1 MSTFSGLNTAYTGLA
16 SAKLGFDVVGQNVA
30 NASTAGYTRQR
41 VTTSAVAPLNSAGL
55 FSSGVRPGQGVSIDG
70 IARLGNSAL
79 DAQVRSTAGDAG
91 YTAVRANV
99 MTALETSLN
108 EPGAN
113 GIASQLG
120 NFWAAWGDLS
130 NNADESAQGGLVI
143 GAAKTLASSIATGYQ
158 SVASQWTTARS
169 DIAGMVDEVNAT
181 AAQVADLNG
190 RIRSTLA
197 AGNSANELLDARNM
211 MTTTLAAL
219 TGGTVREL
227 PDGTVDVLVGGN
239 PLVTGTIS
247 QELKLTGSL
256 TFAGSAAA
264 PVQVEWAR
272 RPGVPVAVDGGE
284 IGGSLTMLA
293 PANAQGTGGA
303 LAEAAAS
310 YNALAT
316 ALTAQVNDIHRTGAT
331 AAGVTNLNFFVP
343 IDPTNASPAAL
354 SLSVVP
360 TSQADIASATPGAGG
375 KDGSIADAIAQIGV
389 AAGSPNKLWSASV
402 TAIAVESKTTLKQA
416 VLADIATTAAVNS
429 QQSNAAVDLD
439 EENISLLT
447 YQHAYQGA
455 ARVITAIDEMLDTLI
470 NRTGLVGR

>member
-16 SAKLGFDVVGQNVA
+16 AAKLGFDIVGQNVS
-30 NASTAGYTRQR
+30 NADVVGYTRQR
-41 VTTSAVAPLNSAGL
+41 VSTSAVAPLNSMGL
-55 FSSGVRPGQGVSIDG
+55 FSNGIRPGQGVSIDG
-70 IARLGNSAL
+70 IARLGNSTL
-79 DAQVRSTAGDAG
+79 DAQVRFSAGTAG

-120 NFWAAWGDLS
+120 DFWAAWGDLT
-130 NNADESAQGGLVI
+130 NDPNESAQGGLVI
-143 GAAKTLASSIATGYQ
+143 SAAKTLASTIASGYN
-158 SVASQWTTARS
+158 SVTSQWASTRS
-169 DIAGMVDEVNAT
+169 DLAGMVKEVNAT

-190 RIRSTLA
+190 RIRTMVAS
-197 AGNSANELLDARNM
+197 GSSANELVDARNT

-247 QELKLTGSL
+247 QELTLTGSP
-256 TFAGSAAA
+256 TFAGSAGA
-264 PVQVEWAR
+264 PVQIEWAR
-272 RPGVPVAVDGGE
+272 RPGVPVAVEGGE

-293 PANAQGTGGA
+293 PTNAAGTGGA

-310 YNALAT
+310 YDKLAT
-316 ALTAQVNDIHRTGAT
+316 ALVQQVNAIHQTGAT
-331 AAGVTNLNFFVP
+331 ATGTVGLDFFQFDATRP
-343 IDPTNASPAAL
+343 AL
-354 SLSVVP
+354 SLTVIP
-360 TSQADIASATPGAGG
+360 TSQAEIASGLPGAGG
-375 KDGSIADAIAQIGV
+375 TNGAIADAISQIGIT
-389 AAGSPNKLWSASV
+389 AGSPDKLWAASV
-402 TAIAVESKTTLKQA
+402 TDIAIASKTTLKQA
-416 VLADIATTAAVNS
+416 VLADIASTTATNAQLSNS
-429 QQSNAAVDLD
+429 AVDLD
-439 EENISLLT
+439 EENISMLT

-470 NRTGLVGR
+470 NRTGIVGR